1 MKVHEISHRRLI
13 FLSEL
18 KTTINSDIIRKT
30 VLYLVVVTTDILEY
44 ASQRS
49 FNLCI
54 VNNEIRH
61 GSVLSKFGVSLASHL
76 RDLITF

>member
-1 MKVHEISHRRLI
+1 M
-13 FLSEL
+13 
-18 KTTINSDIIRKT
+18 TTNSDIIRKT
-30 VLYLVVVTTDILEY
+30 ILYLVVVTTDILEY

-61 GSVLSKFGVSLASHL
+61 GSVLSKFGL
-76 RDLITF
+76 FG

>member
-18 KTTINSDIIRKT
+18 KMTTNSDIIRKT
-30 VLYLVVVTTDILEY
+30 ILYLVVVTTDILEY

-61 GSVLSKFGVSLASHL
+61 GSVLSKFGL
-76 RDLITF
+76 FG